1 MSGLE
6 IAGVVLATVPFI
18 IAALEHYA
26 TGIET
31 AKRYFCYKR
40 EVQSTILSLQTYY
53 TIFTNTLE
61 QLLGGIIRIE
71 HMADFISNPGGDVWQ
86 DATIDAKLRE
96 RLRNAYKVYFDNV
109 TGMEKSMKEIMKKL
123 GLNAQGKPQDSDPSH
138 FKKELRK
145 LQFSLTK
152 ARYSEQLENLNKC
165 NDALTQLTRQSLD
178 LESSRSEKTSLV
190 CPNFDA
196 LRSYARNLFDTL
208 RCSLKCSCNDHAVKL
223 RLESRSDKT
232 DREDDLLAN
241 TYFRVIFTHNVTLTL
256 STDAAWKEADI
267 RWIAE
272 KPLRL
277 PLAPQSTHYKA
288 GKAARTVR
296 FDTSQDQANSSTITL
311 TDTSTSTLSSSLRIE
326 DLCKAIE
333 GLHLHQSQAN
343 VCAGYLV
350 DNLQRKQG
358 IYPCQLPTSQDNQKQ
373 WSAYTL
379 RQILTQPAGTGP
391 KLALVDTYK
400 IALDLASSV
409 LQLYETPWLS
419 NDWSDADVYF
429 VHRPGTSLATAYQHP
444 FIYRDLSTATSQD
457 SVTQLP
463 TDSLIRNQVL
473 FALGVVLIELLYGM
487 PIEELQTS
495 QDASSS
501 SGIAW
506 RVAERLIREQQI
518 ELRSGIHYANAV
530 RKCIRCDFDMAQWRL
545 EDHDFQQAVYS
556 GVVVPLER
564 TLRHFTS
571 I

>member
-1 MSGLE
+1 
-6 IAGVVLATVPFI
+6 
-18 IAALEHYA
+18 
-26 TGIET
+26 
-31 AKRYFCYKR
+31 
-40 EVQSTILSLQTYY
+40 
-53 TIFTNTLE
+53 
-61 QLLGGIIRIE
+61 
-71 HMADFISNPGGDVWQ
+71 
-86 DATIDAKLRE
+86 
-96 RLRNAYKVYFDNV
+96 
-109 TGMEKSMKEIMKKL
+109 
-123 GLNAQGKPQDSDPSH
+123 
-138 FKKELRK
+138 
-145 LQFSLTK
+145 
-152 ARYSEQLENLNKC
+152 
-165 NDALTQLTRQSLD
+165 
-178 LESSRSEKTSLV
+178 
-190 CPNFDA
+190 
-196 LRSYARNLFDTL
+196 
-208 RCSLKCSCNDHAVKL
+208 LKCGCNDHAVKL

-232 DREDDLLAN
+232 EREDDLLAN

-256 STDAAWKEADI
+256 SSDAAWKEADI

-277 PLAPQSTHYKA
+277 PLAPQSTPYKA

-296 FDTSQDQANSSTITL
+296 FDTSHDKANSSTITP
-311 TDTSTSTLSSSLRIE
+311 TDTSISTLSSSLRIE

-333 GLHLHQSQAN
+333 GLHLNQSQAN

-358 IYPCQLPTSQDNQKQ
+358 IYPCHLPTSQNNQKQ

-379 RQILTQPAGTGP
+379 RQILTQPAGTGQ
-391 KLALVDTYK
+391 KLALADTYK

-409 LQLYETPWLS
+409 LQLYQTPWLS

-444 FIYRDLSTATSQD
+444 FIYRDLSTTTSQG

-463 TDSLIRNQVL
+463 VDSLIRNQVL

-487 PIEELQTS
+487 PIEELQTP
-495 QDASSS
+495 QDASSN

-564 TLRHFTS
+564 TLRRFTS